1 MSRSLE
7 ARPYTG
13 WQLLKAYW
21 YSDQRFMAFLLLSIV
36 LLMSMSL
43 VGLDVLFTTWYNY
56 FYDALQ
62 EYNKRGVYDLMII
75 FVFIAAVYI
84 VLAVYRYYLQQFLAL
99 RWRRW
104 LTAQFLDRWLQKKSY
119 YYLENFDDHT
129 DNPDQRIQEDIL
141 SLVTSSLTLT
151 IGLLSSVVTFFAFIY
166 ILWKLSGSIHFS
178 IKGHEFNIR
187 GYLVWV
193 SVIYAAI
200 GTYLTFKIGR
210 PLVSLNFE
218 QQRREANFRFG
229 AIDLRSHAENVALYR
244 GEEHQK
250 TILERIFSGVLDNW
264 YAIILRQKLLLWFTA
279 GYNQI
284 SVLVPLVVAL
294 PNYFNKVFKLGG
306 LIQTLAAFQRI
317 QDALSF
323 IVNSYTMIAEW
334 QAVMRRLLTFLNHM
348 YEVERDAVVKN
359 KFFYSKNSQN
369 KITVSDL
376 VVNTPQGDNLLKN
389 LNEEFFHGQNYL
401 IRGAS
406 GIGKSTF
413 VRALAGIWPYGA
425 GEIDLPSNKKI
436 FFLPQKSYMPLGTL
450 KEALL
455 FPDHILPIAD
465 TLLIK
470 LLNDCDLPHLANQLD
485 HVTHWSEHLSPGE
498 LQRIAFVR
506 VLIHQPDWVVLDEST
521 SALDLKH
528 EQQLYELLKKKLP
541 DCSLISVGHRPSL
554 EAYHENKIDL
564 EKYSPASA

>member
-279 GYNQI
+279 G
-284 SVLVPLVVAL
+284 
-294 PNYFNKVFKLGG
+294 
-306 LIQTLAAFQRI
+306 
-317 QDALSF
+317 
-323 IVNSYTMIAEW
+323 
-334 QAVMRRLLTFLNHM
+334 
-348 YEVERDAVVKN
+348 
-359 KFFYSKNSQN
+359 
-369 KITVSDL
+369 
-376 VVNTPQGDNLLKN
+376 
-389 LNEEFFHGQNYL
+389 
-401 IRGAS
+401 
-406 GIGKSTF
+406 
-413 VRALAGIWPYGA
+413 
-425 GEIDLPSNKKI
+425 
-436 FFLPQKSYMPLGTL
+436 
-450 KEALL
+450 
-455 FPDHILPIAD
+455 
-465 TLLIK
+465 
-470 LLNDCDLPHLANQLD
+470 
-485 HVTHWSEHLSPGE
+485 
-498 LQRIAFVR
+498 
-506 VLIHQPDWVVLDEST
+506 
-521 SALDLKH
+521 
-528 EQQLYELLKKKLP
+528 
-541 DCSLISVGHRPSL
+541 
-554 EAYHENKIDL
+554 
-564 EKYSPASA
+564 